1 MNISAIHLRL
11 IKTMSVILFKSLIL
25 VLVACQSQQP
35 APVLAGSADTAIFRY
50 NNRHHPVHDASGMVA
65 SQVAAAS
72 RVGAEILASGGNAVD
87 ASVAV
92 GFALA
97 VQLPRAGNIGGGGFM
112 LAYIAAEKKTIAI
125 DYREVAPP
133 RATRDMFL
141 DANGDVD
148 PRLSKF
154 GHLASGV
161 PGTVAGLALAHKKYG
176 SLPWKTLLQPA
187 IRMARDGIV
196 VSHDLSVIL
205 ASRQEALCAN
215 EATCAYFYK
224 SDGETYK
231 PGDTLVQADL
241 ANTLQ
246 QIADEGKDA
255 FYTGEI
261 ADRIVADMA
270 AHGGLIDAEALASYR
285 PVIREPVTGTY
296 RGFDVVSMPPASS
309 GGVHVIQ
316 ILNMLEQ
323 FPVAQYGA
331 GSADNAHLLAEVF
344 KLAYADRSEH
354 LGDMDFYDVPI
365 EWLTSKAYA
374 EELVQR
380 INMQHA
386 TPSAE
391 ISPGVAPAAVS
402 NETTHFSVMDSHGN
416 AVSNTYT
423 LNYSYGSGVSVP
435 GAGFLLNNE
444 MDDFAASPGVANDA
458 ASLATGDAN
467 DIVPGKRPLSL
478 MTPTIIL
485 KDGRP
490 WLATGSPGGNRI
502 ITSVTQMI
510 VNVIDHGMNIADAA
524 SVPRMHHQWLPDQ
537 LLLESGFSPDT
548 IAILRSRGH
557 DIQASPAMGSLQSVI
572 WRDDEFRGASDPRRP
587 AAGSIGPGAVEANQ

>member
-1 MNISAIHLRL
+1 MHTSANQLRF
-11 IKTMSVILFKSLIL
+11 IRTASVILLMLLIV
-25 VLVACQSQQP
+25 VLVACQGSQP
-35 APVLAGSADTAIFRY
+35 ASVNAKSTDTAIVRY
-50 NNRHHPVHDASGMVA
+50 NSRHHPVYDASGMVA
-65 SQVAAAS
+65 SQIELAS

-97 VQLPRAGNIGGGGFM
+97 FTLPRAGNIGGGGFM
-112 LAYIAAEKKTIAI
+112 LAYIAAEDETVAI
-125 DYREVAPP
+125 DYRETAPP

-141 DANGDVD
+141 DANGDID
-148 PRLSKF
+148 PSLSKF
-154 GHLASGV
+154 SHLASGV
-161 PGTVAGLALAHKKYG
+161 PGTVAGLALAHENYG
-176 SLPWKTLLQPA
+176 SLPWKTLLEPA
-187 IRMARDGIV
+187 ILLARDGIV
-196 VSHDLSVIL
+196 ASHDLSQVL

-215 EATCAYFYK
+215 EATCGYFYK
-224 SDGETYK
+224 ADGETYK
-231 PGDTLVQADL
+231 PGDRLVQSDL

-255 FYTGEI
+255 FYGGEI
-261 ADRIVADMA
+261 ADKIVVDMA

-285 PVIREPVTGTY
+285 PVIREPVNGTY
-296 RGFDVVSMPPASS
+296 RGFDIVSMPPASS

-316 ILNMLEQ
+316 ILNMLEH
-323 FPVAQYGA
+323 FPVAEYGP
-331 GSADNAHLLAEVF
+331 GSADNVHLLAEVF
-344 KLAYADRSEH
+344 KRAYADRSKH
-354 LGDMDFYDVPI
+354 LGDMDYYDVPI

-374 EELVQR
+374 EELVQS
-380 INMQHA
+380 IDMQHA

-391 ISPGVAPAAVS
+391 IAPGVAPIDAS
-402 NETTHFSVMDSHGN
+402 GNTTHFSIMDSYGN
-416 AVSNTYT
+416 AVANTYT

-444 MDDFAASPGVANDA
+444 MDDFAAKPGVANDA
-458 ASLATGDAN
+458 TSLASGDAN
-467 DIVPGKRPLSL
+467 AIAAGKRPLSL

-524 SVPRMHHQWLPDQ
+524 SVPRMHHQWLPDR

-548 IAILRSRGH
+548 IAILRRRGH
-557 DIQASPAMGSLQSVI
+557 DIQEAPAMGSLQSVI
-572 WRDDEFRGASDPRRP
+572 RRDDEFRGASDPRRP
-587 AAGSIGPGAVEANQ
+587 AAGSIGPGVFQANQ